1 MVRHAA
7 LSFVRRIWNT
17 EVQWH
22 VEADYSIFAW
32 RNAPSAPNS
41 PSPVIFLHNPAKPLP
56 QPPAYQNTSY
66 YAFRPKPVPQQP
78 SEPPASDAAVSL
90 RRRKSQGSMR
100 SFKSGRSR
108 RSLWSE
114 PPEAD
119 GIPQHKRDFINFHSE
134 NGSRVVVGN
143 FGPVTRGGLAT
154 IPYISIYPC
163 AESTDE

>member
-7 LSFVRRIWNT
+7 LYFSRTIYNT
-17 EVQWH
+17 EFQYH
-22 VEADYSIFAW
+22 IEADYSIFAW
-32 RNAPSAPNS
+32 RNAPSAPDS
-41 PSPVIFLHNPAKPLP
+41 PSPIIFLRNPVKPLP
-56 QPPAYQNTSY
+56 LPPAYQNTSY
-66 YAFRPKPVPQQP
+66 YAFRPKPVSPQP
-78 SEPPASDAAVSL
+78 SEPQPSEVAVSV

-134 NGSRVVVGN
+134 NGNRVVVGT
-143 FGPVTRGGLAT
+143 FGPVTRGELAT
-154 IPYISIYPC
+154 IAYISRC
-163 AESTDE
+163 NESSDE